1 MEFVTLSTLPGI
13 IGRYL
18 MMLKVTDILDIAI
31 MVFVFYKALTLIQ
44 STRAASLLKG
54 VLVFLAA
61 LMLSMVLNMNSINFI
76 MNQLVRWGVVA
87 LIVLFQPEIRRILE
101 EVGSRRFIAFFS
113 RAEAGTAVEQAI
125 DQTVLACTEMSQSR
139 TGALIVFERE
149 NLLDDMV
156 RSGTVLDAAV
166 SSELLKN
173 IFFVKAP
180 MHDGAVIVRNGRVL
194 GAGCMLPLSKNVNLS
209 RELGMRHRAGI
220 GMSENADAV
229 VHLGNY
235 SRREFLAAYPA
246 SQQLHAVI
254 PHHIYE
260 GLYAPIDRGEARR
273 KLGIPADAFV
283 MLAFGAFRHASERK
297 LVWRAFR
304 RLPLAGKFLLAP
316 RLWPYTLNGSYHRG
330 VKRLAVKTLYHA
342 AHAAEN
348 RFRMR
353 ITSAEG
359 LIPDADLPAYF
370 TAADVVFIQRTDIL
384 NSGNV
389 PQAFAFGRVVA
400 GPDSGNIGEMLAA
413 TGNPVFDPA
422 DPASVDRALAEAARL
437 ADAGHG
443 GENLEYARE
452 HLRLPQIAA
461 AYGRIYQRLHDAQR
475 R

>member
-101 EVGSRRFIAFFS
+101 EVGSRRFIAFFA

-229 VHLGNY
+229 VVIVSEETGSISVAIGGMLKRHLKP
-235 SRREFLAAYPA
+235 ETLA
-246 SQQLHAVI
+246 
-254 PHHIYE
+254 
-260 GLYAPIDRGEARR
+260 
-273 KLGIPADAFV
+273 
-283 MLAFGAFRHASERK
+283 
-297 LVWRAFR
+297 
-304 RLPLAGKFLLAP
+304 
-316 RLWPYTLNGSYHRG
+316 N
-330 VKRLAVKTLYHA
+330 
-342 AHAAEN
+342 
-348 RFRMR
+348 
-353 ITSAEG
+353 
-359 LIPDADLPAYF
+359 
-370 TAADVVFIQRTDIL
+370 IL
-384 NSGNV
+384 RN
-389 PQAFAFGRVVA
+389 
-400 GPDSGNIGEMLAA
+400 EL
-413 TGNPVFDPA
+413 
-422 DPASVDRALAEAARL
+422 
-437 ADAGHG
+437 
-443 GENLEYARE
+443 
-452 HLRLPQIAA
+452 LPQEAGEDKPKFSLMNLLRA
-461 AYGRIYQRLHDAQR
+461 GSTGGDNHEK
-475 R
+475 